1 MKRDSIHTLVLCA
14 LLSAFALAL
23 SYIETLFPL
32 PLPVPGARLGLGN
45 ALVLLALLTLGPAEA
60 AGVLLTKTALSALLF
75 GTPVSFLYAAAG
87 GALSFGAM
95 LLLNKRR
102 SVTPIGQSIAG
113 AVLHNL
119 GQVLVAM
126 LLTNTPRLLLYFTPL
141 GLLGVLTGAL
151 SGLAAKLCAAKISP
165 FSVWLTDFQRRL
177 VAFVDRNML
186 RFSRTQKEENAHDL
200 WRKPDPS
207 APSAGSFAGTAGDA
221 HRRFAPNG
229 FQMGT

>member
-1 MKRDSIHTLVLCA
+1 MHKTMSRIVVLLLVVCLALGLGSAVLLYLLLFYLSTAMFRYPVLTLNPHLSLGQVVLCA
-14 LLSAFALAL
+14 MSM
-23 SYIETLFPL
+23 TLKNMGWMFL
-32 PLPVPGARLGLGN
+32 YWCV
-45 ALVLLALLTLGPAEA
+45 VLLALLTLGPAEA

-151 SGLAAKLCAAKISP
+151 SGLAAKLCAAKVSP
-165 FSVWLTDFQRRL
+165 FF
-177 VAFVDRNML
+177 
-186 RFSRTQKEENAHDL
+186 
-200 WRKPDPS
+200 RKN
-207 APSAGSFAGTAGDA
+207 
-221 HRRFAPNG
+221 R
-229 FQMGT
+229 

>member
-87 GALSFGAM
+87 GALSFSAM
-95 LLLNKRR
+95 LLNKRR

-165 FSVWLTDFQRRL
+165 FF
-177 VAFVDRNML
+177 
-186 RFSRTQKEENAHDL
+186 K
-200 WRKPDPS
+200 KK
-207 APSAGSFAGTAGDA
+207 
-221 HRRFAPNG
+221 
-229 FQMGT
+229 

>member
-95 LLLNKRR
+95 LLLNKRH

-119 GQVLVAM
+119 GQVLVAL

-151 SGLAAKLCAAKISP
+151 SGLAAKLCAAKVSP
-165 FSVWLTDFQRRL
+165 FF
-177 VAFVDRNML
+177 
-186 RFSRTQKEENAHDL
+186 
-200 WRKPDPS
+200 RKN
-207 APSAGSFAGTAGDA
+207 
-221 HRRFAPNG
+221 R
-229 FQMGT
+229 